1 MNRLILRQKAE
12 ILSRMIISTRED
24 YFSEG
29 VTEIQKGLL
38 ETLVGAGI
46 WYLPSS
52 VELYTG
58 MISEAAYQAILD
70 DPYGTKLV
78 EEHRYP
84 RKVAGNRVYNE
95 YFDQITR
102 DVRGLMNLYIN
113 SFGRFNLVLKE
124 ENGRLKPFQR
134 VETFVSPE
142 ISYQQ
147 AGINLVPF
155 SVDHYKNYKSIR
167 RGRR

>member
-1 MNRLILRQKAE
+1 MNKPVLKEKAE
-12 ILSRMIISTRED
+12 ILSRMIISTKED
-24 YFSEG
+24 YFGEG
-29 VTEIQKGLL
+29 VTEKQKGLL

-52 VELYTG
+52 VELYSG
-58 MISEAAYQAILD
+58 MISEAAYQAIQD

-78 EEHRYP
+78 EEHGYP

-102 DVRGLMNLYIN
+102 DGRGLMNLYIN

-124 ENGRLKPFQR
+124 ENGRLKPFQK
-134 VETFVSPE
+134 VNTFISEE
-142 ISYQQ
+142 IAYQQ
-147 AGINLVPF
+147 AGITLVPF
-155 SVDHYKNYKSIR
+155 SAEQYNYFKR
-167 RGRR
+167 MKR